1 MRVVSQN
8 AKLTPA
14 QVRKVRKLWH
24 SRKKSQKELA
34 EMCGVS
40 QPTISNV
47 LTGRVYRKVGNENRS
62 RQVGW

>member
-14 QVRKVRKLWH
+14 QVRKVRKLWR

-34 EMCGVS
+34 EMLNVS

-47 LTGRVYRKVGNENRS
+47 LTGRVYRKVTMNT
-62 RQVGW
+62 

>member
-14 QVRKVRKLWH
+14 QVRKVRKLWR

-47 LTGRVYRKVGNENRS
+47 LTGRVYRKVA
-62 RQVGW
+62 

>member
-47 LTGRVYRKVGNENRS
+47 LTGRVYRKVA
-62 RQVGW
+62 

>member
-14 QVRKVRKLWH
+14 QVRKVRKLWR

-47 LTGRVYRKVGNENRS
+47 LTGRVYRKVTMNT
-62 RQVGW
+62 

>member
-14 QVRKVRKLWH
+14 QVRKVRKLWR

-34 EMCGVS
+34 EMYGVS

-47 LTGRVYRKVGNENRS
+47 LTGRVYRKVTMNT
-62 RQVGW
+62 